1 MQMLVRNFT
10 FQTTTSM
17 HNIISIGRN
26 IERIRKLKGIKQETL
41 AAAIGISR
49 QSISKLEQSST
60 LDGARLEQIA
70 SALGV
75 SVHTIKN
82 FNDDLN
88 VHPDVFS
95 QQHQNIHFSFNPW
108 DKIIELYDALLAC
121 QQDKVEIL
129 KSVLKLK

>member
-1 MQMLVRNFT
+1 
-10 FQTTTSM
+10 M
-17 HNIISIGRN
+17 HNTTSIGRN

-49 QSISKLEQSST
+49 QSVSKLEQSNT
-60 LDGARLEQIA
+60 LEESRLEQIA
-70 SALGV
+70 NALGV

-82 FNDDLN
+82 FNDNLTM
-88 VHPDVFS
+88 HTDVFS
-95 QQHQNIHFSFNPW
+95 QQCRDIHYSFNPW

>member
-1 MQMLVRNFT
+1 
-10 FQTTTSM
+10 M
-17 HNIISIGRN
+17 HNTTSIGRN

-49 QSISKLEQSST
+49 QSISKLEQSNT
-60 LDGARLEQIA
+60 LDEARLEQIA

-75 SVHTIKN
+75 KVHTIKN

-88 VHPDVFS
+88 VHLDVFN
-95 QQHQNIHFSFNPW
+95 QPYQNAQFSFNPW
-108 DKIIELYDALLAC
+108 DKIIELYDALIAC

-129 KSVLKLK
+129 KSVLKLKR